1 MKKYFSIVLLVGLFT
16 CSCATQKSWVK
27 SLVYS
32 SNKYNYAPVL
42 QNKSAVIL
50 PFKDRREKINT
61 SMMQWFWPFLI
72 PIYPGYSLIEYTVHE
87 VEMSHMGSLWPA
99 FTPSKDYPK
108 ALAQELTS
116 AGIFNWVHYNFRKGG
131 SDFVI
136 EGEILSTKY
145 TGTMRSYGLSGAG
158 VFLWFI
164 GFPCGVVT
172 NELEIKLSCVENNSK
187 NVIFSKTYTA
197 PKYKKTAWIYLVSND
212 LNDFNYS
219 SMLKGLY
226 KDFIE
231 DIRRIYLSTN
241 TQSTNN

>member
-1 MKKYFSIVLLVGLFT
+1 MKKYFSVVLLVGLFT

-27 SLVYS
+27 SWVYS

-50 PFKDRREKINT
+50 PFKDSRENINKNMV
-61 SMMQWFWPFLI
+61 MMYLI
-72 PIYPGYSLIEYTVHE
+72 PIYPSYGWMDYNVPE
-87 VEMSHMGSLWPA
+87 G
-99 FTPSKDYPK
+99 PSMHLSSRMWTNYKPSEDYPK
-108 ALAQELTS
+108 ALAKELTS
-116 AGIFNWVHYNFRKGG
+116 AGIFKEVYFAFRKGD

-145 TGTMRSYGLSGAG
+145 TGTMRSYGLSAAG
-158 VFLWFI
+158 PLLWFI

>member
-27 SLVYS
+27 SWVYS

-50 PFKDRREKINT
+50 PFKDSRENINKN
-61 SMMQWFWPFLI
+61 MVLMYLI
-72 PIYPGYSLIEYTVHE
+72 PIYPSYGWIDYNVPE
-87 VEMSHMGSLWPA
+87 VAGSHMGGPWPA
-99 FTPSKDYPK
+99 YTPSKDYPK

-145 TGTMRSYGLSGAG
+145 TGTMRSYGLSAAG
-158 VFLWFI
+158 PLLWFI